1 MATVTTS
8 GKSNG
13 TGTSADDLAQQIEA
27 LKADIAAIARTL
39 GALGKAQGEAVV
51 ETARGSAE
59 ALKANGAAA
68 YDAAAT
74 EAGAVAAQAA
84 HAVRQRPAQALG
96 IAMALG
102 FLVGYLTARK

>member
-8 GKSNG
+8 TKSNG
-13 TGTSADDLAQQIEA
+13 AVTSAEDLAQQIEA
-27 LKADIAAIARTL
+27 LKTDIAGIARTL

-51 ETARGSAE
+51 ETAKGGAQ

-68 YDAAAT
+68 YEAA
-74 EAGAVAAQAA
+74 AAQAGA
-84 HAVRQRPAQALG
+84 AAAQATDAVRQRPAQALG

-102 FLVGYLTARK
+102 FLVGYMTARK